1 MKKTSNFKKTIK
13 NFLDYIGK
21 YVPAIIVVLILST
34 IGTILQVL
42 GPDKLKLMTDEIAK
56 GLPALVEGVPVL
68 NEIDLEAVSKI
79 GMTLALFYGIS
90 TLINLVQGYVMA
102 TITQSISKKMRTD
115 INNKIN
121 RLPMKYFDKV
131 SYGDVLS
138 RITNDVDTI
147 GQALNQ
153 SITTLVTATTMFFGT
168 LIMMFYNS
176 WILALTAVFTT
187 SFGFGI
193 MFFII
198 GKSQRFFRLQQASL
212 GELNG
217 HIEEIYSGHNIVKA
231 YNAGEEAKENFETIN
246 TELENSAW
254 KSQFLSGLMMP
265 LMQFIG
271 NLGFVAVSVVGAALA
286 MRGDISFGVIV
297 AFMTYIR
304 LFTQPL
310 SQIAQAANRLQSAVA
325 AGDRVFEFLDE
336 PEERPD
342 MMQDFVLQRVE
353 GKVSFENVYFGYDS
367 EKPVIKDFSYDVNPG
382 EKVAIVGPTGA
393 GKTTLVN
400 LLMRFYD
407 LDEGDILI
415 DGVSTQQI
423 PRSEVRKQFAMVLQD
438 TWIFEGSIKENI
450 VFNQENISDEAVVEA
465 CRTVGLD
472 HFINTLPK
480 GYDTVLSE
488 KDGLSDGQK
497 QMITIAR
504 AIVQDAPILILDEAT
519 SSVDTR
525 TEKLIQVAMDKLMEG
540 RTSFVIA
547 HRLST
552 IKNADKILVMNHGEI
567 VEKGSHDELLNKEGF
582 YADLYNSQFEV

>member
-1 MKKTSNFKKTIK
+1 MKKTSNFKKTIQ

-121 RLPMKYFDKV
+121 LLPMKYFDRV

-198 GKSQRFFRLQQASL
+198 GKSQRFFRIQQASL

-231 YNAGEEAKENFETIN
+231 YNAGEEAKEKFETIN

-367 EKPVIKDFSYDVNPG
+367 EKPVIKDFNYDVNPG

-407 LDEGDILI
+407 LDKGDILI
-415 DGVSTQQI
+415 DGISTQQI

-450 VFNQENISDEAVVEA
+450 VFNQENILDEEVVEA

-488 KDGLSDGQK
+488 KDSLSDGQK

-567 VEKGSHDELLNKEGF
+567 VEKGSHDELLNKGGF

>member
-102 TITQSISKKMRTD
+102 TITQSISKKMRND

-217 HIEEIYSGHNIVKA
+217 HIEEIYSGNNIVKA
-231 YNAGEEAKENFETIN
+231 YNAGEEAKEKFETIN

-367 EKPVIKDFSYDVNPG
+367 EKPVIKDFNYDVNPG

-407 LDEGDILI
+407 LDKGDILI
-415 DGVSTQQI
+415 DGISTQQI

-450 VFNQENISDEAVVEA
+450 VFNQENISDEEVVEA

-488 KDGLSDGQK
+488 KDSLSDGQK

-567 VEKGSHDELLNKEGF
+567 VEKGSHDELLNKGGF

>member
-1 MKKTSNFKKTIK
+1 MKKTSNFKETIK

-21 YVPAIIVVLILST
+21 YVPAIIVVLVLST

-217 HIEEIYSGHNIVKA
+217 HIEEVYSGHNIVKA

-336 PEERPD
+336 TEERPD
-342 MMQDFVLQRVE
+342 VMQDFVLKRVE
-353 GKVSFENVYFGYDS
+353 GKVSFKNVSFGYDP
-367 EKPVIKDFSYDVNPG
+367 EKPVIKNFNYDVSPG

-438 TWIFEGSIKENI
+438 TWIFEGTIKENI
-450 VFNQENISDEAVVEA
+450 VFNQKNISDEVIVEA

-567 VEKGSHDELLNKEGF
+567 VEKGSHEVLLNKGGF
-582 YADLYNSQFEV
+582 YANLYNSQFEV

>member
-121 RLPMKYFDKV
+121 LLPMKYFDRV

-231 YNAGEEAKENFETIN
+231 YNAGEEAKEKFETIN

-367 EKPVIKDFSYDVNPG
+367 EKPVIKDFNYDVNPG

-407 LDEGDILI
+407 LDKGDILI
-415 DGVSTQQI
+415 DGISTQQI

-450 VFNQENISDEAVVEA
+450 VFNQENISDEEVVEA

-488 KDGLSDGQK
+488 RDSLSDGQK

-567 VEKGSHDELLNKEGF
+567 VEKGSHDELLNKGGF

>member
-56 GLPALVEGVPVL
+56 GLPTLVEGVPVL

-121 RLPMKYFDKV
+121 LLPMKYFDRV

-187 SFGFGI
+187 SFGFGM

-231 YNAGEEAKENFETIN
+231 YNAGEEAKEKFETIN

-336 PEERPD
+336 PEERSD
-342 MMQDFVLQRVE
+342 MIQDFVLQRVE

-367 EKPVIKDFSYDVNPG
+367 EKPVIKDFNYDVNSG

-407 LDEGDILI
+407 LDKGDILI
-415 DGVSTQQI
+415 DGISTQQI

-450 VFNQENISDEAVVEA
+450 VFNQENISDEEVVEA

-488 KDGLSDGQK
+488 KDSLSDGQK

-567 VEKGSHDELLNKEGF
+567 VEKGSHDELLNKGGF

>member
-102 TITQSISKKMRTD
+102 TITQSISKKMRND

-231 YNAGEEAKENFETIN
+231 YNAGEEAKEKFETIN

-367 EKPVIKDFSYDVNPG
+367 EKPVIKDFNYDVNPG

-407 LDEGDILI
+407 LDKGDILI
-415 DGVSTQQI
+415 DGISTQQI

-450 VFNQENISDEAVVEA
+450 VFNQENISDEEVVEA

-488 KDGLSDGQK
+488 KDSLSDGQK

-567 VEKGSHDELLNKEGF
+567 VEKGSHDELLNKGGF

>member
-121 RLPMKYFDKV
+121 LLPMKYFDRV

-187 SFGFGI
+187 SFGFGM

-231 YNAGEEAKENFETIN
+231 YNAGEEAKEKFETIN

-367 EKPVIKDFSYDVNPG
+367 EKPVIKDFNYDVNPG

-407 LDEGDILI
+407 LDKGDILI
-415 DGVSTQQI
+415 DGISTQQI

-450 VFNQENISDEAVVEA
+450 VFNQENISDEEVVEA

-488 KDGLSDGQK
+488 KDSLSDGQK

-567 VEKGSHDELLNKEGF
+567 VEKGSHDELLNKGGF

>member
-56 GLPALVEGVPVL
+56 GLPTLVEGVPVL

-121 RLPMKYFDKV
+121 LLPMKYFDRV

-187 SFGFGI
+187 SFGFGM

-231 YNAGEEAKENFETIN
+231 YNAGEEAKEKFETIN

-367 EKPVIKDFSYDVNPG
+367 EKPVIKDFNYDVNPG

-407 LDEGDILI
+407 LDKGDILI
-415 DGVSTQQI
+415 DGISTQQI

-450 VFNQENISDEAVVEA
+450 VFNQENISDEEVVEA

-488 KDGLSDGQK
+488 KDSLSDGQK

-567 VEKGSHDELLNKEGF
+567 VEKGSHDELLNKGGF

>member
-212 GELNG
+212 GKLNG

-231 YNAGEEAKENFETIN
+231 YNAGEEAKEKFETIN

-367 EKPVIKDFSYDVNPG
+367 EKPVIKDFNYDVNPG

-407 LDEGDILI
+407 LDKGDILI
-415 DGVSTQQI
+415 DGISTQQI
-423 PRSEVRKQFAMVLQD
+423 LARKL
-438 TWIFEGSIKENI
+438 E
-450 VFNQENISDEAVVEA
+450 
-465 CRTVGLD
+465 
-472 HFINTLPK
+472 
-480 GYDTVLSE
+480 
-488 KDGLSDGQK
+488 
-497 QMITIAR
+497 
-504 AIVQDAPILILDEAT
+504 
-519 SSVDTR
+519 SSLR
-525 TEKLIQVAMDKLMEG
+525 WY
-540 RTSFVIA
+540 F
-547 HRLST
+547 
-552 IKNADKILVMNHGEI
+552 KIL
-567 VEKGSHDELLNKEGF
+567 GSLRDQLKRILYLIKRIFQMRKLLKHVAQLG
-582 YADLYNSQFEV
+582 

>member
-1 MKKTSNFKKTIK
+1 
-13 NFLDYIGK
+13 
-21 YVPAIIVVLILST
+21 
-34 IGTILQVL
+34 
-42 GPDKLKLMTDEIAK
+42 
-56 GLPALVEGVPVL
+56 
-68 NEIDLEAVSKI
+68 
-79 GMTLALFYGIS
+79 
-90 TLINLVQGYVMA
+90 
-102 TITQSISKKMRTD
+102 
-115 INNKIN
+115 
-121 RLPMKYFDKV
+121 
-131 SYGDVLS
+131 
-138 RITNDVDTI
+138 
-147 GQALNQ
+147 
-153 SITTLVTATTMFFGT
+153 
-168 LIMMFYNS
+168 
-176 WILALTAVFTT
+176 
-187 SFGFGI
+187 
-193 MFFII
+193 
-198 GKSQRFFRLQQASL
+198 
-212 GELNG
+212 
-217 HIEEIYSGHNIVKA
+217 NIVKA
-231 YNAGEEAKENFETIN
+231 YNAGEEAKEKFETIN

-367 EKPVIKDFSYDVNPG
+367 EKPVIKDFNYDVNPG

-407 LDEGDILI
+407 LDKGDILI
-415 DGVSTQQI
+415 DGISTQQI

-450 VFNQENISDEAVVEA
+450 VFNQENISDEEVVEA

-488 KDGLSDGQK
+488 KDSLSDGQK

-567 VEKGSHDELLNKEGF
+567 VEKGSHDELLNKGGF

>member
-1 MKKTSNFKKTIK
+1 MKKTSNFKKTIQ

-121 RLPMKYFDKV
+121 LLPMKYFDRV

-231 YNAGEEAKENFETIN
+231 YNAGEEAKEKFETIN

-367 EKPVIKDFSYDVNPG
+367 EKPVIKDFNYDVNPG

-407 LDEGDILI
+407 LDKGDILI
-415 DGVSTQQI
+415 DGISTQQI

-450 VFNQENISDEAVVEA
+450 VFNQENISDEEVVEA

-488 KDGLSDGQK
+488 KDSLSDGQK

-567 VEKGSHDELLNKEGF
+567 VEKGSHDELLNKGGF

>member
-121 RLPMKYFDKV
+121 LLPMKYFDRV

-231 YNAGEEAKENFETIN
+231 YNAGEEAKEKFETIN

-367 EKPVIKDFSYDVNPG
+367 EKPVIKDFNYDVNPG

-407 LDEGDILI
+407 LDKGDILI
-415 DGVSTQQI
+415 DGISTQQI

-450 VFNQENISDEAVVEA
+450 VFNQENISDEEVVEA

-488 KDGLSDGQK
+488 KDSLSDGQK

-567 VEKGSHDELLNKEGF
+567 VEKGSHDELLNKGGF

>member
-1 MKKTSNFKKTIK
+1 
-13 NFLDYIGK
+13 
-21 YVPAIIVVLILST
+21 
-34 IGTILQVL
+34 
-42 GPDKLKLMTDEIAK
+42 
-56 GLPALVEGVPVL
+56 
-68 NEIDLEAVSKI
+68 
-79 GMTLALFYGIS
+79 MTLALFYGIS

-231 YNAGEEAKENFETIN
+231 YNAGEEAKEKFETIN

-336 PEERPD
+336 PEERSD
-342 MMQDFVLQRVE
+342 MMQDFVYKEL
-353 GKVSFENVYFGYDS
+353 KAS
-367 EKPVIKDFSYDVNPG
+367 VI
-382 EKVAIVGPTGA
+382 
-393 GKTTLVN
+393 
-400 LLMRFYD
+400 
-407 LDEGDILI
+407 
-415 DGVSTQQI
+415 
-423 PRSEVRKQFAMVLQD
+423 
-438 TWIFEGSIKENI
+438 
-450 VFNQENISDEAVVEA
+450 
-465 CRTVGLD
+465 
-472 HFINTLPK
+472 
-480 GYDTVLSE
+480 
-488 KDGLSDGQK
+488 
-497 QMITIAR
+497 
-504 AIVQDAPILILDEAT
+504 
-519 SSVDTR
+519 
-525 TEKLIQVAMDKLMEG
+525 
-540 RTSFVIA
+540 
-547 HRLST
+547 
-552 IKNADKILVMNHGEI
+552 
-567 VEKGSHDELLNKEGF
+567 
-582 YADLYNSQFEV
+582 

>member
-121 RLPMKYFDKV
+121 LLPMKYFDRV

-367 EKPVIKDFSYDVNPG
+367 EKPVIKDFNYDVNPG

-407 LDEGDILI
+407 LDKGDILI
-415 DGVSTQQI
+415 DGISTQQI

-450 VFNQENISDEAVVEA
+450 VFNQENISDEEVVEA

-488 KDGLSDGQK
+488 KDSLSDGQK

-567 VEKGSHDELLNKEGF
+567 VEKGSHDELLNKGGF

>member
-1 MKKTSNFKKTIK
+1 MKKTSNLKKTIK

-231 YNAGEEAKENFETIN
+231 YNAGEEAKEKFETIN

-367 EKPVIKDFSYDVNPG
+367 EKPVIKDFNYDVNPG

-407 LDEGDILI
+407 LDKGDILI
-415 DGVSTQQI
+415 DGISTQQI

-450 VFNQENISDEAVVEA
+450 VFNQENISDEEVVEA

-488 KDGLSDGQK
+488 KDSLSDGQK

-567 VEKGSHDELLNKEGF
+567 VEKGSHDELLNKGGF